1 LAQSFLNI
9 PGLPRGLRNNNPGNL
24 RVLPGG
30 QKWLGEID
38 PDPDGFSRFSDIA
51 YGLRA
56 MITDLAG
63 DIMRDGRNT
72 IRKLIYAYAP
82 PSEND
87 TEAYIN
93 SLAAYTGI
101 GADTI
106 ITANR
111 ETVDKLIH
119 GQLNIELGANYAA
132 KIAPNDFTEA
142 FARVGNQVAQWLGT
156 PAGLA
161 TGGSLLLVVLAFTA
175 YFVFRKR

>member
-1 LAQSFLNI
+1 MAQSFLNT

-24 RVLPGG
+24 RVLSNG

-38 PDPDGFSRFSDIA
+38 PDPEGFSRFSDIA

-82 PSEND
+82 PFEND

-101 GADTI
+101 NPDSA
-106 ITANR
+106 ITASQ
-111 ETVDKLIH
+111 ETVNKLIH

-132 KIAPNDFTEA
+132 KIVPNDFTEA
-142 FARVGNQVAQWLGT
+142 FSRVSAQVAQWLGT
-156 PAGLA
+156 PAGMA
-161 TGGSLLLVVLAFTA
+161 TGGSLLLIVLAIAA
-175 YFVFRKR
+175 YYVFRKR

>member
-1 LAQSFLNI
+1 MAQSFLNI

-24 RVLPGG
+24 RVLPNG

-56 MITDLAG
+56 MITDIAG
-63 DIMRDGRNT
+63 DIMKDGRNT

-82 PSEND
+82 PYENE

-101 GADTI
+101 NPDSVISASKETI
-106 ITANR
+106 
-111 ETVDKLIH
+111 DKLIH

-132 KIAPNDFTEA
+132 KISPNDFTEA
-142 FARVGNQVAQWLGT
+142 FSRVGSQVAAWLGT
-156 PAGLA
+156 PAGMA
-161 TGGSLLLVVLAFTA
+161 TGGGLLLILLGIGIYLFSS
-175 YFVFRKR
+175 RR